1 MQADHGC
8 LDSPLMTL
16 VLTYGTFDLLHVG
29 HVNLL
34 RRARAL
40 GDRLV
45 VGLSSDR
52 FNAIKNKTATQC
64 YADREAV
71 LRAIRYVDDVFP
83 EDSWE
88 QKAADIRRHG
98 AAILVMGSDWT
109 GHFDALSCHCEVRY
123 LPRTEDISSSSLKAR
138 IRRDPAEAAVA
149 GTPRIGSP
157 LLGGAR

>member
-1 MQADHGC
+1 
-8 LDSPLMTL
+8 MTF

-34 RRARAL
+34 RRASEL
-40 GDRLV
+40 GDRLL

-52 FNAIKNKTATQC
+52 FNAVKNKVATQC

-83 EDSWE
+83 EDTWE
-88 QKAADIRRHG
+88 QKADDIHRYGAD
-98 AAILVMGSDWT
+98 ILVMGSDWA
-109 GHFDALSCHCEVRY
+109 GHFDTLSSHCEVRY

-138 IRRDPAEAAVA
+138 IRLDGFGPGDA
-149 GTPRIGSP
+149 GTPPAVSILR
-157 LLGGAR
+157 GAAR

>member
-1 MQADHGC
+1 
-8 LDSPLMTL
+8 MTL

-40 GDRLV
+40 GDRLI

-83 EDSWE
+83 EESWD
-88 QKAADIRRHG
+88 QKAADIHRHG
-98 AAILVMGSDWT
+98 AALLVMGSDWT

-123 LPRTEDISSSSLKAR
+123 LPRTEDISSSSIKAR
-138 IRRDPAEAAVA
+138 IRRDDVESTIA
-149 GTPRIGSP
+149 GTPLVANVLAGGS
-157 LLGGAR
+157 R

>member
-1 MQADHGC
+1 
-8 LDSPLMTL
+8 MTL

-40 GDRLV
+40 GDRLI

-83 EDSWE
+83 EESWD
-88 QKAADIRRHG
+88 QKPADIHRHG
-98 AAILVMGSDWT
+98 AALLVMGSDWT

-123 LPRTEDISSSSLKAR
+123 LPRTEVISSSSIKAR
-138 IRRDPAEAAVA
+138 IRRDDVESTIA
-149 GTPRIGSP
+149 GTPLVASVLAGGS
-157 LLGGAR
+157 R

>member
-1 MQADHGC
+1 
-8 LDSPLMTL
+8 MTL

-34 RRARAL
+34 HRARAL
-40 GDRLV
+40 GDRLI

-88 QKAADIRRHG
+88 QKAADIHRHG

-109 GHFDALSCHCEVRY
+109 GHFDALSRCCEVRY

-138 IRRDPAEAAVA
+138 IRRDDFEPAVA
-149 GTPRIGSP
+149 GTRLVTDILRGGS
-157 LLGGAR
+157 R